1 MSKPVI
7 LFLCVAN
14 SARSQMAEAF
24 LRRDAGDYFEV
35 HSAGMEPQQTIHP
48 MTYQVMAE
56 KGLDLA
62 GHVPKHLRQF
72 LGHAAIQHLITVC
85 EPADA
90 KCPTVWPGV
99 VKRYNGPLTTSRLS
113 LACPKNSFIASAKS
127 AIRSRPR
134 CEAGGKRWP
143 GRNCTSS
150 PPKAVA
156 RKHRRR

>member
-1 MSKPVI
+1 MSKPVV
-7 LFLCVAN
+7 LFLCVGN

-24 LRRDAGDYFEV
+24 LRRDAGDYFDV
-35 HSAGMEPQQTIHP
+35 HSAGMEPQTAIHP

-62 GHVPKHLRQF
+62 RHTPKHLRQF

-99 VKRYNGPLTTSRLS
+99 VKRHNWPFDDPATFVGMPEERLQR
-113 LACPKNSFIASAKS
+113 FREVRDQIEAKV
-127 AIRSRPR
+127 RS
-134 CEAGGKRWP
+134 CLEEMAGQKLF
-143 GRNCTSS
+143 S
-150 PPKAVA
+150 
-156 RKHRRR
+156 